1 MEEPK
6 GQGNEDKAS
15 GGKSEKEKDTRTNN
29 ILAAIAV
36 ADVVRTSLGPRGM
49 DKMIEDSQGE
59 VLITNDG
66 ATILKKMQVVH
77 PTGRMLVE
85 MAKAQDIEAGDGTT
99 TVAVL
104 AGAFLTAA
112 QQLIAKGIHPS
123 SISDGFQV
131 AADKTLE
138 ELGKISIPIELTDK
152 EGLIQNAKTSLASK
166 VVAQNADLLAPI
178 AVNAVM
184 KIMDPSKPG
193 SIDLRDIKIVK
204 KLGGTMEDSELI
216 EGLLLGNNKAS
227 HTAGGPTRVE
237 KAKIALIQFCLSPPK
252 TDMDQSVVVSNDAAM
267 DRVIAQEKK
276 YILKMVKRIAEN
288 DCNVLFIQK
297 SILRDAV
304 TDLALHFLAKK
315 NIMVVKDIER
325 EDVEFIC
332 KTLSIVP
339 IAHIDQFTPEKLG
352 TAELCE
358 EVHLGGPNKMI
369 RVTGAKSQAK
379 TLSVL
384 LRSSNQLVLDETERS
399 LHDALCVVRSL
410 AKRPSVV
417 AGGSAVEME
426 LSYRLMAYADTLGGI
441 NTYIVK
447 AYAQALE
454 LIPYTLAENAGLSP
468 INVVTEL
475 RNRHAKGEVY
485 LGLDIKKVQYSLY
498 SPRELLSTPAAK
510 GSSSLRW

>member
-1 MEEPK
+1 MEDSKGAKNPK
-6 GQGNEDKAS
+6 EAFS
-15 GGKSEKEKDTRTNN
+15 AKSEREKDTRANN
-29 ILAAIAV
+29 IVACIAV

-85 MAKAQDIEAGDGTT
+85 MSKAQDVEAGDGTT

-104 AGAFLTAA
+104 AGAFLIAA
-112 QQLIAKGIHPS
+112 QQLLAKGIHPS
-123 SISDGFQV
+123 SISDGFQL
-131 AADKTLE
+131 AANKALE
-138 ELGKISIPIELTDK
+138 ELDKISIRIELTNK
-152 EGLIQNAKTSLASK
+152 EQLLQNAKTSLASK
-166 VVAQNADLLAPI
+166 VVAQNADRLAEM
-178 AVNAVM
+178 AVNAVTR
-184 KIMDPSKPG
+184 IMDPSKPG
-193 SIDLRDIKIVK
+193 AIDLRDIRIVK
-204 KLGGTMEDSELI
+204 KLGGTMEDSDVE

-227 HTAGGPTRVE
+227 HTANGPTKVE
-237 KAKIALIQFCLSPPK
+237 NAKIALIQFCLSPPK
-252 TDMDQSVVVSNDAAM
+252 TDMDHSVVVSNDAAM

-276 YILKMVKRIAEN
+276 YILKLVKRIAEN

-315 NIMVVKDIER
+315 KIMVVKDIER

-332 KTLSIVP
+332 KTLGTVP

-352 TAELCE
+352 VAKLCE
-358 EVHLGGPNKMI
+358 EVHLGGPHKMI
-369 RVTGAKSQAK
+369 RVTGTKAQSK

-410 AKRPSVV
+410 AKRPSIV

-426 LSYRLMAYADTLGGI
+426 LSNRLTVYADTLTGI
-441 NTYIVK
+441 HAYIVK

-475 RNRHAKGEVY
+475 KNRHAKSEVH
-485 LGLDIKKVQYSLY
+485 LGLDIRKVPVRASIV
-498 SPRELLSTPAAK
+498 
-510 GSSSLRW
+510 